1 MGAPGR
7 WVCRP
12 PSALP
17 VLVLSLPCPPPPQS
31 TPRRALVA
39 RPLAPCW
46 THSLQG
52 FRAFSASQIAH
63 LVGWVQW
70 TSVFTHGPGGRAGAG
85 PETHAT
91 RRPVFLGPTSAY
103 TGTPPAPTSPCG
115 AGCPP
120 GVPLSAAPFV
130 LLPVPPKGDTVTGR
144 SREAQQGLGQT
155 SPSPP
160 GPQLPHQKAP
170 SASPGRL
177 THRLQVGSLS
187 QSGTR
192 HGLRPQGQP
201 NSQMCKCLQP
211 GEAPPPPPRGRQDE
225 WPSLL
230 PQHHAAS

>member
-1 MGAPGR
+1 MGLPATLCPPGPGA
-7 WVCRP
+7 VP
-12 PSALP
+12 A
-17 VLVLSLPCPPPPQS
+17 VAPPPQS
-31 TPRRALVA
+31 TPRRAPVA

-130 LLPVPPKGDTVTGR
+130 LLPVPPKCDTVTGR
-144 SREAQQGLGQT
+144 SRVAQQGLGRR
-155 SPSPP
+155 PR
-160 GPQLPHQKAP
+160 LPRARSCH
-170 SASPGRL
+170 
-177 THRLQVGSLS
+177 
-187 QSGTR
+187 TR
-192 HGLRPQGQP
+192 R
-201 NSQMCKCLQP
+201 
-211 GEAPPPPPRGRQDE
+211 PPPPAPGDSPTGVRWAPCHSRERDTDSVLRGSLTARCASACSLEKPPHPHPGDAKMNGRASSRSTMRPRD
-225 WPSLL
+225 
-230 PQHHAAS
+230 

>member
-17 VLVLSLPCPPPPQS
+17 VPVLSLPWAPHAEHPEAGPGGQAAGPVLDSQPPGVQGVQCVPD
-31 TPRRALVA
+31 
-39 RPLAPCW
+39 RPLRGLGP
-46 THSLQG
+46 
-52 FRAFSASQIAH
+52 
-63 LVGWVQW
+63 V

-91 RRPVFLGPTSAY
+91 RRPVFLGPTSACK
-103 TGTPPAPTSPCG
+103 GTPPVPASPRG
-115 AGCPP
+115 VGCHP

-130 LLPVPPKGDTVTGR
+130 LLPVPPKGETVTGR
-144 SREAQQGLGQT
+144 SKEAQRGLRQM

-177 THRLQVGSLS
+177 THRGSGGLPVTVGNETRTPSSAAALTARRASACSLE
-187 QSGTR
+187 
-192 HGLRPQGQP
+192 
-201 NSQMCKCLQP
+201 K
-211 GEAPPPPPRGRQDE
+211 PPPPGTPR
-225 WPSLL
+225 
-230 PQHHAAS
+230 